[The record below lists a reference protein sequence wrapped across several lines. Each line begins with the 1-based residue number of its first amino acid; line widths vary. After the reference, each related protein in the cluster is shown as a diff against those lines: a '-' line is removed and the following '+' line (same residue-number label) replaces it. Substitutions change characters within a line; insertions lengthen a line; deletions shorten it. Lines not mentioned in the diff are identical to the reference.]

1 MQNPIKVGNFSSLS
15 YQQNYPN
22 LPENRHW
29 RNNYFCTVFCCSP
42 ESHCAYWICK
52 MNFGKQVSLYRYQ
65 RRPWRI
71 FQKKKCIKSLL
82 TSELILTAWYFREER
97 KKQFSFLTTPPRN
110 ISCTYFKIPSPRHD
124 ICLRSNNHHKH
135 FNIFFSSYNT
145 SWISCK
151 FNSDVKAPETH
162 EKTDQDRWPWL
173 HTKDSQGKK

>member
-135 FNIFFSSYNT
+135 FNIFFFLLQY
-145 SWISCK
+145 
-151 FNSDVKAPETH
+151 
-162 EKTDQDRWPWL
+162 
-173 HTKDSQGKK
+173 